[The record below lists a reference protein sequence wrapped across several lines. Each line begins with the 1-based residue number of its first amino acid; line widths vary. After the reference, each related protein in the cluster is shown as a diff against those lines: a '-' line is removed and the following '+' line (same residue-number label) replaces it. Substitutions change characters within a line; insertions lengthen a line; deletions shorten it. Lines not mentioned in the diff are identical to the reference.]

1 MKWKAHH
8 LKWSLIGMLILLLVV
23 YENDSYEIRTRE
35 VTAKAYNSLASQT
48 DNEGPN
54 IAAWGDR
61 LEPGMKCI
69 AVSRD
74 LIPLGLDHKTAVT
87 IEGLPGVYI
96 VLDKM
101 NKRHKNTIDIYMG
114 IDKKA
119 ATLWGKKRVNI
130 SWKVPKH

>member
-1 MKWKAHH
+1 MRLSVHH
-8 LKWSLIGMLILLLVV
+8 LKWSIIVILIGLLI
-23 YENDSYEIRTRE
+23 YIEDASYEIKTLE
-35 VTAKAYNSLASQT
+35 VMSTAYNSLASQT
-48 DNEGPN
+48 DAYHPA
-54 IAAWGDR
+54 IAAWGDT

-74 LIPLGLDHKTAVT
+74 LIQLGLTYKTEVT
-87 IEGLPGVYI
+87 IEGFSGTFQ

-114 IDKKA
+114 LDKKA
-119 ATLWGKKRVNI
+119 ATHWGKKRVNI